1 MKTKIEI
8 KNRFNNEG
16 LFSTEIEDNTLLE
29 CVQEAVKTGANL
41 YGANLYGANLSGA
54 DLSGA
59 DLSGAHL
66 SGANLYGANLYGA
79 NLSGAN
85 LYGAH
90 LSGAH
95 LSGADLSRANLSRAN
110 LYGAN
115 LYGADLSGADLSGAD
130 LSRAN
135 LYGAN
140 LSGANLYGAKI
151 GAIIIKKAIVITGLY
166 KYLSMPIVAE
176 DGKYYI
182 KLGCHL
188 RSVEE
193 WENDFWNNNN
203 EFPDDGSIKSHL
215 RVLAFETAKK
225 WLEIN
230 K

>member
-1 MKTKIEI
+1 MTIAI
-8 KNRFNNEG
+8 KHRFTNAV
-16 LFSTEIEDNTLLE
+16 LFQSE
-29 CVQEAVKTGANL
+29 CDSWRVAVEAALKS
-41 YGANLYGANLSGA
+41 GANLSGA
-54 DLSGA
+54 NLS
-59 DLSGAHL
+59 
-66 SGANLYGANLYGA
+66 GANLYGA

-85 LYGAH
+85 
-90 LSGAH
+90 

-115 LYGADLSGADLSGAD
+115 LYGADLSGADLSGAN
-130 LSRAN
+130 LSR
-135 LYGAN
+135 
-140 LSGANLYGAKI
+140 ANLYGAKI